1 MNLIKVEE
9 TTKRKTTWTQL
20 SGIITNTVNKSEGRR
35 ELYWSLPFHLRF
47 YFELSLGGGDSSV
60 LSSSHSLPPSLVQSR
75 IAIHH
80 MPDRT

>member
-35 ELYWSLPFHLRF
+35 ESL
-47 YFELSLGGGDSSV
+47 ES
-60 LSSSHSLPPSLVQSR
+60 
-75 IAIHH
+75 AIS
-80 MPDRT
+80 PTRYNTA